1 MREGLAGRTGA
12 GRHLKG
18 PDGGAAQR
26 VARPVPGTRAGGPL
40 RLTAAGDRTTIG
52 TTGTEQEDPVILI
65 NITMQIRPE
74 KMDEWLALADSYA
87 RDVNSED
94 GCLFFQFARSLT
106 DASRFVCIEGFTD
119 AEAGAAHVRQPYV
132 KKFFDTAPDLV
143 AAQPQIIYI
152 DTPHDGFGPMGEI
165 QPR

>member
-1 MREGLAGRTGA
+1 M
-12 GRHLKG
+12 
-18 PDGGAAQR
+18 
-26 VARPVPGTRAGGPL
+26 
-40 RLTAAGDRTTIG
+40 
-52 TTGTEQEDPVILI
+52 ILI
-65 NITMQIRPE
+65 NLKMQIRPE

-87 RDVNSED
+87 KDVNAED

-106 DASRFVCIEGFTD
+106 DPNEFITIEGFKD
-119 AEAGAAHVRQPYV
+119 AEAGGAHVKNSHAKR
-132 KKFFDTAPDLV
+132 FFETAPDLV